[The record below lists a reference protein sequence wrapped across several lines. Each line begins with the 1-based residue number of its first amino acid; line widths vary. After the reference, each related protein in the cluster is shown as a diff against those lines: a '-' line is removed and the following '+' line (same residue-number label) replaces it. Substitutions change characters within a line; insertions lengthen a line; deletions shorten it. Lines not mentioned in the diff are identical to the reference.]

1 MDGTK
6 EVHCF
11 QVESFKMD
19 SVGRQKSNP
28 NDIQFDGDATFHAE
42 IYVTNAWRLAT
53 TVMVRAAWHGI
64 KARGACRTHTKRVLT
79 KKTYF
84 INCLAAVTL

>member
-1 MDGTK
+1 
-6 EVHCF
+6 
-11 QVESFKMD
+11 MD
-19 SVGRQKSNP
+19 SVGRQKKSNP

-64 KARGACRTHTKRVLT
+64 KPSRHGVRAEHILKGC
-79 KKTYF
+79 
-84 INCLAAVTL
+84 